1 MIDIENAKKEF
12 MNYVKKYDINNGRIH
27 LKVKHILRVAEVSK
41 IIATKLNLT
50 ENQIRLAELIGLFH
64 DIGRFEQVRLY
75 DTFSDK
81 DSGLDH
87 ASYSLKVLYE
97 DGLIKKFLDTDE
109 YDDIIKKA
117 VYNHNKIQIDS
128 DVTEDA
134 LLFSKIIRDADKT
147 DIYRVLNEDPMIDI
161 FWYKEFE
168 NLKINDKAI
177 DMFKQEKLLKYKD
190 IKNNADL
197 ILVFYG
203 YIFDFNF
210 PYGLEII
217 RENKCLEDFAVRIS
231 NTFKSKKIDEDVQQI
246 IKICNEYIDKK
257 IKNT

>member
-1 MIDIENAKKEF
+1 MDKEIF
-12 MNYVKKYDINNGRIH
+12 AWYTKDLPRNSVKRACYVVREFLRYT
-27 LKVKHILRVAEVSK
+27 KVTQNQETGTLECEVLPGC
-41 IIATKLNLT
+41 AVT
-50 ENQIRLAELIGLFH
+50 
-64 DIGRFEQVRLY
+64 FEE
-75 DTFSDK
+75 
-81 DSGLDH
+81 
-87 ASYSLKVLYE
+87 YE
-97 DGLIKKFLDTDE
+97 
-109 YDDIIKKA
+109 
-117 VYNHNKIQIDS
+117 
-128 DVTEDA
+128 
-134 LLFSKIIRDADKT
+134 

>member
-87 ASYSLKVLYE
+87 ASYS
-97 DGLIKKFLDTDE
+97 
-109 YDDIIKKA
+109 
-117 VYNHNKIQIDS
+117 
-128 DVTEDA
+128 
-134 LLFSKIIRDADKT
+134 
-147 DIYRVLNEDPMIDI
+147 
-161 FWYKEFE
+161 
-168 NLKINDKAI
+168 
-177 DMFKQEKLLKYKD
+177 
-190 IKNNADL
+190 
-197 ILVFYG
+197 
-203 YIFDFNF
+203 
-210 PYGLEII
+210 
-217 RENKCLEDFAVRIS
+217 
-231 NTFKSKKIDEDVQQI
+231 
-246 IKICNEYIDKK
+246 
-257 IKNT
+257 